1 MTRDATFAGMPPSL
15 AHILLLWSGLA
26 YADPEGDWVVAAARR
41 ELIAAEV
48 PMTLGGADRSSLALA
63 LAAQGASSPGLDPLL
78 ALTAPA
84 LPGEAGVA
92 LTVGGF
98 VRVAAG
104 DGRTQGLLGDAEP
117 GLLSPRLGVSALAV
131 SPWWE
136 VKAQAQ
142 GWLDV
147 GGGVSASAPIMAAWA
162 GLHRGSA
169 RVGFGIEPRS
179 LGPGR
184 HSALLLG
191 DDARPFPAGSAAV
204 EGELGRLG
212 VARAELAMGWL
223 QRPRR
228 DVLRPGIIVMDARW
242 RPRPWVELGASRVG
256 QFAGVGRPWP
266 GLGELLL
273 PLDPHIYGD
282 PDQLEADSNELASL
296 DLQLIAPLGWLHP
309 EADHLAVYWQYGGDD
324 LIVDDSGAVPIPR
337 LAGVANLFG
346 AELSA
351 GPLVLNVEYA
361 RLMDDYFRWYTGH
374 RVYHEGFTQ
383 DGRSLGHVNGGDSLT
398 WWGRVG
404 WVTPRWGAVVMTEQ
418 VRRVEVVEV
427 LQDQVFT
434 AMTEER
440 RRRYGLTLMVVDP
453 TRGRVELEL
462 TTERLLGGD
471 FVPGADERLNRAA
484 LTWTAPLWRPTP

>member
-1 MTRDATFAGMPPSL
+1 MSASFASASLLWLGL
-15 AHILLLWSGLA
+15 AH
-26 YADPEGDWVVAAARR
+26 ADPEGDWALAAARR
-41 ELIAAEV
+41 ALVAAEA
-48 PMTLGGADRSSLALA
+48 PMTLGGADRSPLALA
-63 LAAQGASSPGLDPLL
+63 LAAEGRSDPRLDPLVAL
-78 ALTAPA
+78 ALPT
-84 LPGEAGVA
+84 LPGGEGVA

-98 VRVAAG
+98 ARVAAG

-117 GLLSPRLGVSALAV
+117 GLVSPRLGVSALAV

-142 GWLDV
+142 GWLDL
-147 GGGVSASAPIMAAWA
+147 GGGVSASAPVLTAWA
-162 GLHRGSA
+162 GLRRGPA
-169 RVGFGIEPRS
+169 RVGFGIEPRA

-184 HSALLLG
+184 HGALLLG

-204 EGELGRLG
+204 EGEVGRLG
-212 VARAELAMGWL
+212 VARAELVMGWL

-228 DVLRPGIIVMDARW
+228 DVSRPGIIVMDARW
-242 RPRPWVELGASRVG
+242 RPRPWVEVGASRMG
-256 QFAGVGRPWP
+256 QFAGEGRPWP
-266 GLGELLL
+266 GVGELLL

-282 PDQLEADSNELASL
+282 PDQLQADSNELASM
-296 DLQLIAPLGWLHP
+296 DVQLLAPLGWLHP
-309 EADHLAVYWQYGGDD
+309 QAETLAVYWQYGGDD

-351 GPLVLNVEYA
+351 GPLVLNLEYA

-383 DGRSLGHVNGGDSLT
+383 DGRSLGHVNGGDALT
-398 WWGRVG
+398 WWARAG
-404 WVTPRWGAVVMTEQ
+404 WVTPAWGVVVMTEQ

-440 RRRYGLTLMVVDP
+440 RRRYGLTLLATDP
-453 TRGRVELEL
+453 QRGRLELEL
-462 TTERLLGGD
+462 TTERLIGGD

-484 LTWTAPLWRPTP
+484 LTYTAPLWRPTP

>member
-1 MTRDATFAGMPPSL
+1 MSASFAS
-15 AHILLLWSGLA
+15 ILLLWPGLA
-26 YADPEGDWVVAAARR
+26 WADPEGDWALAATRRALVAAEA
-41 ELIAAEV
+41 
-48 PMTLGGADRSSLALA
+48 PMTLGGADRSPLALG
-63 LAAQGASSPGLDPLL
+63 LAAEGLTGARLDPFV
-78 ALTAPA
+78 ALTAPT
-84 LPGEAGVA
+84 LPGERGFVVTA
-92 LTVGGF
+92 GGF
-98 VRVAAG
+98 VRIAVG

-147 GGGVSASAPIMAAWA
+147 GGGEGVTASAPLMAAWA
-162 GLHRGSA
+162 GLRRGPA
-169 RVGFGIEPRS
+169 RVGFGIEPRA

-204 EGELGRLG
+204 EGEVGRLG

-228 DVLRPGIIVMDARW
+228 DVNRPGIIVMDARW
-242 RPRPWVELGASRVG
+242 RPKPWVELGASRVG
-256 QFAGVGRPWP
+256 QFAGEARPWP

-282 PDQLEADSNELASL
+282 PDQLEADSNELASI
-296 DLQLIAPLGWLHP
+296 DVQLIAPLGWAHP
-309 EADHLAVYWQYGGDD
+309 QAETLAVYWQYGGDD

-404 WVTPRWGAVVMTEQ
+404 WVTPAWGVTLMTEQ

-440 RRRYGLTLMVVDP
+440 RRRYGLTLMVADP
-453 TRGRVELEL
+453 NKGRLELEL

-471 FVPGADERLNRAA
+471 FVPGADERLTRAA
-484 LTWTAPLWRPTP
+484 VTWTAPLWRPTP